1 MQVTVENVSELG
13 RRMTVTVEDANIEQA
28 IQERLKAIRPT
39 VKLAGFRPGKVP
51 TKMVEQSH
59 GPSARREVIDGLV
72 QSSMQE
78 AFVQE
83 SISPAGPPHI
93 DTMKEEGSNFIYTL
107 TYDVFPE
114 VKQINLEGISVEQ
127 TVAEVKDEDIDTML
141 ETLRQQRLTWEPLKR
156 AAKPEDGVTID
167 FVGSIDGAEFDGGKG
182 TDVLVVIGD
191 GNMLPEFE
199 NQLVGTKAGQ
209 EATISMTFPAD
220 YRAEHLQ
227 GKEATFAVTVKTV
240 AKKKLPKLDK
250 EFASLC
256 GVEGGLAAL
265 KKEVQTN
272 MTRELESTLKASN
285 KKSVMDS
292 VIEKNPVTLPDAP
305 VEREAEHLMEQAKNN
320 LKNQGVDVEGIP
332 FDIENFKDSARRRV
346 SLSLLIGKIINDNN
360 IQPDEARVKAAI
372 DGIAASYEDP
382 EEVVK
387 FYMND
392 QQKLSEVQMMV
403 VEDTVV
409 GWIYDNVKVDVKSS
423 TFSEV
428 MNADRKSVV

>member
-1 MQVTVENVSELG
+1 MQVTVENVSELA

-39 VKLAGFRPGKVP
+39 VKMAGFRPGKVP
-51 TKMVEQSH
+51 AKMIEQSH
-59 GPSARREVIDGLV
+59 GPAARRDVIDALV

-83 SISPAGPPHI
+83 SINPAGPPHI
-93 DTMKEEGSNFIYTL
+93 DSMKEEGNSLVYTL
-107 TYDVFPE
+107 NYDVFPDVKE
-114 VKQINLEGISVEQ
+114 IKLDGVSLEKQI
-127 TVAEVKDEDIDTML
+127 AEVKDEDVDAML
-141 ETLRQQRLTWEPLKR
+141 ETLREQRLIWEPLKR
-156 AAKPEDGVTID
+156 AAKEQDGVTID
-167 FVGSIDGAEFDGGKG
+167 FVGSIDGVEFDGGKG
-182 TDVLVVIGD
+182 SDVLVVIGD

-199 NQLVGTKAGQ
+199 NQLIGTKVGQ
-209 EATISMTFPAD
+209 ETTVTMTFPAD

-227 GKEATFAVTVKTV
+227 GKEASFAVTIKSV

-250 EFASLC
+250 EFAALC
-256 GVEGGLAAL
+256 GVEAGLAAL
-265 KKEVQTN
+265 KKEVQAN
-272 MTRELESTLKASN
+272 MSRELESTLKAAN
-285 KKSVMDS
+285 KRVVMDS
-292 VIEKNPVTLPDAP
+292 LIANNPVTLPESP
-305 VEREAEHLMEQAKNN
+305 IEREAEHLMEQAKNN
-320 LKNQGVDVEGIP
+320 LRNQGVNVDDIP
-332 FDIENFKDSARRRV
+332 FNIENFKDSAAKRV

-360 IQPDEARVKAAI
+360 IQPDESRVKAVI

-382 EEVVK
+382 EDVIK

-409 GWIYDNVKVDVKSS
+409 EWIYDNVKVEEKSA

-428 MNADRKSVV
+428 MNAASA

>member
-13 RRMTVTVEDANIEQA
+13 RRMTVTVEGANIAQA

-39 VKLAGFRPGKVP
+39 VKMAGFRPGKVP
-51 TKMVEQSH
+51 TKMIEQSH
-59 GPSARREVIDGLV
+59 GPAARREVIDALV

-83 SISPAGPPHI
+83 SINPAGPPHI
-93 DTMKEEGSNFIYTL
+93 DSMNEEGSDFGYTL
-107 TYDVFPE
+107 NYDVFPDVKE
-114 VKQINLEGISVEQ
+114 VKLDGISLEK
-127 TVAEVKDEDIDTML
+127 TVAEVKDEDVDAML
-141 ETLRQQRLTWEPLKR
+141 ETLRQQRSTWEPLKR
-156 AAKPEDGVTID
+156 AAKEEDGVTID
-167 FVGSIDGAEFDGGKG
+167 FVGSIDGEEFDGGKG

-199 NQLVGTKAGQ
+199 NQLIGTKTDQ
-209 EATISMTFPAD
+209 ELTVTMTFPDD

-227 GKEATFAVTVKTV
+227 GKAASFAVTVKSV

-250 EFASLC
+250 EFAALC
-256 GVEGGLAAL
+256 GVEDGVAAL
-265 KKEVQTN
+265 KKEVQAN
-272 MTRELESTLKASN
+272 MARELESTVKATN
-285 KKSVMDS
+285 KRKVMDS
-292 VIEKNPVTLPDAP
+292 LIANNAITLPESP

-320 LKNQGVDVEGIP
+320 LRNQGVNIEGIP
-332 FDIENFKDSARRRV
+332 FNIDNFKDSAKKRV

-360 IQPDEARVKAAI
+360 IKPDEARVKAVI

-382 EEVVK
+382 EDVVK

-409 GWIYDNVKVDVKSS
+409 EWIYDKVKVEEKSA

-428 MNADRKSVV
+428 MNAASA